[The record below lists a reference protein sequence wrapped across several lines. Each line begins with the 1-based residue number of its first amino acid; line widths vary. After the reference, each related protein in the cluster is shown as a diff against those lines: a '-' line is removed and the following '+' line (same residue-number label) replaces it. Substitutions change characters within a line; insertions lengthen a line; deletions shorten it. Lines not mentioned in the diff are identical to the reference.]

1 MELYVGMDVSL
12 KETSICVVDGSGE
25 IVSEGTVISEPS
37 AIAEFVKAKAA
48 GAVRI
53 GLETGPTTTWLWHE
67 LRALGLPVI
76 CIDARHAKAALS
88 LQINKSDRNDAVGL
102 ARIMQ
107 CGWYK
112 EVQVK
117 SVACHEIRSVLNSR
131 ALLVR
136 IKRDLG
142 NQIRGLLKNLGLVI
156 GKAQG
161 NVFTRRV
168 EELVAENPYL
178 QQAVRPLLAVREK
191 VSREIADLD
200 RKLLSLTRGHQDSR
214 RLMTVPGI
222 GPITALAFCAA
233 IDDPAR
239 FRRSRSVGAYFG
251 LTPRRHA
258 SGEVDWS
265 GRISKCGDTMVRSYL
280 FEAAGVLLTRV
291 PQWCALKAWGLRL
304 AKRIGFKKAKV
315 AVARK
320 LALRA
325 AYAAPQGH
333 GPPSASTACGAM
345 EPTSSGQPRRLQLR
359 RNKVREFRECGK
371 AVPAGTAAS
380 VRSTEAL
387 RCFQ

>member
-12 KETSICVVDGSGE
+12 KETSICVVDGKGE
-25 IVSEGTVISEPS
+25 IVSEGTVISEPA
-37 AIAEFVKAKAA
+37 AIAAFIKAKARN
-48 GAVRI
+48 AVRI

-88 LQINKSDRNDAVGL
+88 MQINKSDRNDAVGL

-117 SVACHEIRSVLNSR
+117 SMACHEVRAVLNSR
-131 ALLVR
+131 AQLVK
-136 IKRDLG
+136 IKRDLE
-142 NQIRGLLKNLGLVI
+142 NQIRGLLKNLGLII
-156 GKAQG
+156 GKAGG
-161 NVFTRRV
+161 NVFQRRA
-168 EELVAENPYL
+168 EELVGEHHLL
-178 QQAVRPLLAVREK
+178 QEAVRPLLGVREI
-191 VSREIADLD
+191 VRREIAGLT
-200 RKLLSLTRGHQDSR
+200 RKLLAMARDNDESR

-222 GPITALAFCAA
+222 GAINALAFCAA
-233 IDDPAR
+233 IDDPSR

-265 GRISKCGDTMVRSYL
+265 GRIPKCGDAMVRTYL

-291 PQWCALKAWGLRL
+291 PRWCKLKAWGHRL
-304 AKRIGFKKAKV
+304 WKRIGFKKAKI

-320 LALRA
+320 LAVILHRMWRDGTDFIWSSKEMA
-325 AYAAPQGH
+325 A
-333 GPPSASTACGAM
+333 
-345 EPTSSGQPRRLQLR
+345 
-359 RNKVREFRECGK
+359 
-371 AVPAGTAAS
+371 
-380 VRSTEAL
+380 
-387 RCFQ
+387 